1 MENLIFVV
9 LALFL
14 VALNGFFVAA
24 EFSIV
29 TLRKTRVRAIAKTT
43 GLRGRILSKVHGQ
56 LNEYLSACQLGI
68 TLASLGLGWV
78 GEPAFASLLEPLFA
92 LVGVTSPEVI
102 HGVSFVVAF
111 SVISFLHI
119 VVGEL
124 APKTLA
130 IRLPEAVAL
139 WCALPLY
146 GFYWAMYPAIWLLN
160 KSANGV
166 LRVAGLAGSGSH
178 DTHYSIEE
186 LKLILR
192 TNTST
197 NTGTGAGSGKDK
209 FTHDERHIL
218 AQSLE
223 FSEMAVSDLMRPIN
237 EVIALHEDLSIA
249 ENLDTVRRNRFSR
262 YPFFDEEGEEVLG
275 VIHLKD
281 LFFAQQSGK
290 DISDLTQ
297 FLRPVETI
305 SARTPAQD
313 IFRRFRTGAPHF
325 ALIGEKGK
333 RPVGFITLDNLLGAM
348 VGEIRDEFR
357 MNENDWLPQSD
368 GTYIGKASLPIYS
381 LERLLGIDID
391 NEEMGLDDVESVGGL
406 LMEKLGDI
414 PKQGQ
419 RIEFPKFDVVVKKTN
434 GPRILLVKV
443 IPRLGRGEDEGDH
456 G

>member
-1 MENLIFVV
+1 MENFLFVV
-9 LALFL
+9 LAFFL

-43 GLRGRILSKVHGQ
+43 GLRGRILATVHGQ
-56 LNEYLSACQLGI
+56 LDAYLSACQLGI

-92 LVGVTSPEVI
+92 FVGVTSEELI

-124 APKTLA
+124 APKSLA
-130 IRLPEAVAL
+130 IRLPESVAL
-139 WCALPLY
+139 WCAMPLY
-146 GFYWAMYPAIWLLN
+146 AFYWAMYPAIYVLN
-160 KSANGV
+160 ASANGV
-166 LRVAGLAGSGSH
+166 LRMAGLAGAGGH
-178 DTHYSIEE
+178 DTHYSLDE

-192 TNTST
+192 TNT
-197 NTGTGAGSGKDK
+197 NTTTPGEQITQD
-209 FTHDERHIL
+209 DRNIL
-218 AQSLE
+218 AQSLD
-223 FSEMAVSDLMRPIN
+223 FSTLQVSELMRPIN
-237 EVIALHEDLSIA
+237 EVSALYASRSLE
-249 ENLDTVRRNRFSR
+249 ENLETVRRNRFSR
-262 YPFFDEEGEEVLG
+262 YPYFDEEGEEVLG

-281 LFFAQQSGK
+281 LYFALQAGRPVT
-290 DISDLTQ
+290 DLTQ
-297 FLRPVETI
+297 FLRPVELI

-313 IFRRFRTGAPHF
+313 IFRRFRGGAPHF

-333 RPVGFITLDNLLGAM
+333 RPVGFVTLDNLLGAM

-357 MNENDWLPQSD
+357 MNENDWLKQAD
-368 GTYIGKASLPIYS
+368 GTYIGKASLPIFS

-391 NEEMGLDDVESVGGL
+391 NEQMGLEDVESVGGL

-419 RIEFPKFDVVVKKTN
+419 RIGFPHFDVVVKKMN

-443 IPRLGRGEDEGDH
+443 IPQLTRANESDERD
-456 G
+456 

>member
-1 MENLIFVV
+1 MENILFLV
-9 LALFL
+9 LAFFL

-43 GLRGRILSKVHGQ
+43 GLRGRILTKVHGQ
-56 LNEYLSACQLGI
+56 LDAYLSACQLGI

-78 GEPAFASLLEPLFA
+78 GEPAFASLLEPVFA
-92 LVGVTSPEVI
+92 FLGVTSEELI

-124 APKTLA
+124 APKSLA
-130 IRLPEAVAL
+130 IRLPESVAL
-139 WCALPLY
+139 WCAMPLY
-146 GFYWAMYPAIWLLN
+146 AFYWAMYPAIYVLN
-160 KSANGV
+160 ASANTV
-166 LRVAGLAGSGSH
+166 LRMAGLAGAGGH
-178 DTHYSIEE
+178 DTHYSLDE

-192 TNTST
+192 TNT
-197 NTGTGAGSGKDK
+197 NTTTPGEKITQD
-209 FTHDERHIL
+209 DRNIL
-218 AQSLE
+218 AQSLD
-223 FSEMAVSDLMRPIN
+223 FSTLQVSELMRPIN
-237 EVIALHEDLSIA
+237 EVSALYASRSLE
-249 ENLDTVRRNRFSR
+249 ENLETVRRNRFSR
-262 YPFFDEEGEEVLG
+262 YPYFDEEGEEVLG
-275 VIHLKD
+275 IIHLKD
-281 LFFAQQSGK
+281 LYFALQAGRPVT
-290 DISDLTQ
+290 DLTQ
-297 FLRPVETI
+297 FLRPVESI

-313 IFRRFRTGAPHF
+313 IFRRFRGGAPHF

-333 RPVGFITLDNLLGAM
+333 RPVGFVTLDNLLGAM

-357 MNENDWLPQSD
+357 MNENDWLKQTD
-368 GTYIGKASLPIYS
+368 GTYIGKASLPIFS

-391 NEEMGLDDVESVGGL
+391 NEQMGLEDVESVGGL

-419 RIEFPKFDVVVKKTN
+419 RIEFPHFDVVVRKMN

-443 IPRLGRGEDEGDH
+443 IPQLTRTNENDERD
-456 G
+456 